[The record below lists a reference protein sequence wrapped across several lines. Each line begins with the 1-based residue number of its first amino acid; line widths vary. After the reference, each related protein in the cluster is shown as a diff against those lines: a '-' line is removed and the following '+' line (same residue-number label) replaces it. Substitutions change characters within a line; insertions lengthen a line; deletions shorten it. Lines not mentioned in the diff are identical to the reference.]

1 MITAIQTA
9 WQTDDTH
16 FQTQKAGTTVRHV
29 AVSVT
34 RVCDPGMTKIE

>member
-1 MITAIQTA
+1 MNTTIQTV

-16 FQTQKAGTTVRHV
+16 FQTHKSGTTVRHV